1 MTKLQPTPNLM
12 LVLALTVALAG
23 CASPQR
29 LQPFTP
35 ETRTTPSLATLP
47 LPPEPVVAAVY
58 DFPDMT
64 GQHRE
69 TEAGAPHY
77 SKAVSQGGA
86 AVLIR
91 ALQDAG
97 GGRWFRV
104 LERNRLSSVL
114 TERQII
120 RDQRQSFADANGNPL
135 PPPSPLLY
143 AGVILEGGIIG
154 YDTNTLTGG
163 AGARFLGIG
172 ASSRYRED
180 VITVFL
186 RAISSQTGEVWRTVV
201 ASKRIYSVQAQG
213 DVFRFVDADEI
224 LELEA
229 GFSRNEPRLVALR
242 EAVEQAV
249 HAMIME
255 GSERGLWSFAN
266 AAEGAA
272 ALAAYRDRQGEL
284 VQ

>member
-1 MTKLQPTPNLM
+1 M
-12 LVLALTVALAG
+12 
-23 CASPQR
+23 
-29 LQPFTP
+29 
-35 ETRTTPSLATLP
+35 
-47 LPPEPVVAAVY
+47 
-58 DFPDMT
+58 
-64 GQHRE
+64 
-69 TEAGAPHY
+69 
-77 SKAVSQGGA
+77 
-86 AVLIR
+86 
-91 ALQDAG
+91 
-97 GGRWFRV
+97 